1 MKKKKILFIMESM
14 ALGGAERSLVTLLS
28 VFDYSKYD
36 VDLFLFH
43 HNGELLHKIPKE
55 VNILPASRNYETFL
69 KDRKQSFI
77 TFLTQGKVKH
87 SIAMSFYLLGVLY
100 SKLRRKQLYI
110 GWNYIQTLFEVI
122 DKEYDVSISY
132 LERKTMYFNVDKVR
146 AKKKIGFIHNDYS
159 RYPYDKKLDTHYF
172 QFMNYIPTV
181 SPHCKEVLVNLFPQY
196 KEKFV
201 VIPNMVLKEEVLEL
215 SQETITDFS
224 LDNRKKIVSVG
235 RLVKQKGFDIA
246 ISICKKLVDDGL
258 DIAWYVVGEGEE
270 RKSLEKLIQ
279 ENQLEHHFF
288 LVGADKNPYKWM
300 KIADVYVQPSRF
312 EGFGITVAEA
322 LVLNKPIIASNI
334 PEFQMLLDNRKED
347 LANNVEEFKS
357 KIKPLLYIDN
367 KGDVQ
372 IKSNQSNMP
381 LEQLYRLIEE
391 G

>member
-322 LVLNKPIIASNI
+322 KVLQKPIVASKI
-334 PEFQMLLDNRKED
+334 PEFEMLLDNKYD
-347 LANNVEEFKS
+347 CLASDNNQFIES
-357 KIKPLLYIDN
+357 IKNFLCNDENGDIAQTTVNMLDPL
-367 KGDVQ
+367 KQ
-372 IKSNQSNMP
+372 IY
-381 LEQLYRLIEE
+381 ELIEE
-391 G
+391 